1 MTRIEHAQ
9 ELRSRTDVHIN
20 CAQAVMMV
28 FANKM
33 GITEEQ
39 AQALGTYFGSGMG
52 RGRTCG
58 TLTGALM
65 VLGMAGGT
73 NSDVH
78 ELWQRFGDAHV
89 GTDCRDLL
97 AVSAA
102 AGTPRK
108 VHCDGLIYEVIG
120 ILEDLLA

>member
-20 CAQAVMMV
+20 CAQTVMMV
-28 FANKM
+28 FADKM
-33 GITEEQ
+33 GVTEGQ

-52 RGRTCG
+52 RGMTCG

-73 NSDVH
+73 GSDVR
-78 ELWQRFGDAHV
+78 ELWRRFGDAHV
-89 GTDCRDLL
+89 ATDCRDLL
-97 AVSAA
+97 AASSA
-102 AGTPRK
+102 AGTPRRA
-108 VHCDGLIYEVIG
+108 HCDGLIFEVID